1 MVSDAGRPHGAR
13 AAARRARPRRR
24 ARRPSSA
31 RSSSNNGKRLR
42 AICGRHTMTDPSK
55 KTVLLTGGTGFVGG
69 CCRDAWGAKYNLRIA
84 DSRPMEQAKDRS
96 RKEGGGNQKLALH
109 ESFVLLDI
117 TKYEQFLAACESGPS
132 VVCDL

>member
-1 MVSDAGRPHGAR
+1 MVHGPAR
-13 AAARRARPRRR
+13 APRGGAGGRSSAQRP
-24 ARRPSSA
+24 PSSA
-31 RSSSNNGKRLR
+31 SNNGKRLR

-117 TKYEQFLAACESGPS
+117 TKYEQFLAACEFGPS